1 MVGSLGYKRK
11 TKAGENQSRL
21 KRQTLSAAG
30 KQGICLNERA
40 VGVFRCE
47 KYNLFFAFL
56 HFIFHFAFADANVT
70 REVCVCLYI
79 LSILLS
85 LKCQGIFLS
94 TGRWL
99 SLYFCI
105 ANMYPSTFF
114 FPGQLAVFQ
123 KNPYAQ
129 FEVSTSQGLFPIHS
143 LRYLPPPCVC
153 KRFNWKDVW
162 LSQFH
167 KVPDRYQESDLLSV
181 SSFLRFPTSI
191 PWKHGI
197 LPLLGNMEWRVWF
210 SRQSELE

>member
-1 MVGSLGYKRK
+1 MEDGWVYTFALL
-11 TKAGENQSRL
+11 TC
-21 KRQTLSAAG
+21 TLA
-30 KQGICLNERA
+30 
-40 VGVFRCE
+40 
-47 KYNLFFAFL
+47 
-56 HFIFHFAFADANVT
+56 H
-70 REVCVCLYI
+70 
-79 LSILLS
+79 
-85 LKCQGIFLS
+85 
-94 TGRWL
+94 
-99 SLYFCI
+99 
-105 ANMYPSTFF
+105 FF

-129 FEVSTSQGLFPIHS
+129 FEVSTSQGPFPIHS

-162 LSQFH
+162 LSQLH

-210 SRQSELE
+210 SRQCELEWVTDFCSQSTSQISEWNSVKISGDLI